1 MELFQTVWKTF
12 RSEKSVKAFTQMT
25 FIEGRCS
32 NAQSKV
38 DLHTSLCED
47 HLLISDLWI
56 FARTHSLTHSL
67 TRMFSEKFRVKL
79 RLLSWNFYTFFPVHF
94 IAYWIGQDWQM
105 LCWRDSCQHSIQQL
119 GQVLLTSVTSPLLW
133 RLCLCP
139 HRLCDFPMCHLC
151 SLEAFEGTLRTLE
164 AQVFQIRWS
173 NAHEPEMRLCLI
185 IRLCGVQGHA
195 TNVCHLGMKL
205 TAPFPSLLHY

>member
-1 MELFQTVWKTF
+1 MHNPKSTCTPHSVRTTYSFLTF
-12 RSEKSVKAFTQMT
+12 EFSHA
-25 FIEGRCS
+25 
-32 NAQSKV
+32 
-38 DLHTSLCED
+38 HT
-47 HLLISDLWI
+47 HW
-56 FARTHSLTHSL
+56 LTHSL
-67 TRMFSEKFRVKL
+67 GCYL
-79 RLLSWNFYTFFPVHF
+79 RNSGLNWDFCPEIFTLFFPVHF

-151 SLEAFEGTLRTLE
+151 SLEAFEGTLGTLE

-195 TNVCHLGMKL
+195 TNVCHLGMKM